1 MVTWW
6 VLGIVLFSL
15 ALLALVLVSVVA
27 RLGRLA
33 RAAARTQHELAGVQT
48 LQMSMAH
55 LQERLLEL
63 QEHATGVQEEMAAR
77 RGTGS
82 RSGES

>member
-6 VLGIVLFSL
+6 VIGIVLFSL
-15 ALLALVLVSVVA
+15 ALLAVALLSVVA
-27 RLGRLA
+27 RLRGLA
-33 RAAARTQHELAGVQT
+33 RAAARTQHQLAGVET

-63 QEHATGVQEEMAAR
+63 QEHATGVQEGMAAR
-77 RGTGS
+77 RGQGS
-82 RSGES
+82 RKAES

>member
-15 ALLALVLVSVVA
+15 ALLALVLLSVLV
-27 RLGRLA
+27 RLGALA
-33 RAAARTQHELAGVQT
+33 RAAARTQRQLAGVET
-48 LQMSMAH
+48 LQMSIAH

-77 RGTGS
+77 RGQGN